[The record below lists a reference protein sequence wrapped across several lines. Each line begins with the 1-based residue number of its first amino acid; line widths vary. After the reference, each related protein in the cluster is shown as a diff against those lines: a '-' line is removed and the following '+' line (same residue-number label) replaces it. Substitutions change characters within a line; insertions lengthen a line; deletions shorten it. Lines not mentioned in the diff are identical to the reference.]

1 MAMRLGVMVLVA
13 LTAAANSTK
22 ASAQEADQR
31 QLQTFIQS
39 DLYGRLLTQAL
50 SVLPPEVFRRCP
62 SLVSKGSQVTMT
74 GAVSFDPK
82 GVPSNGR
89 WKEAF
94 PVSGCGN
101 DTILN
106 VYFLAGN
113 AKGVRAF
120 AALPGDTHAD
130 PVLQRD
136 AYTYASIGASAKAGD
151 CKSLLVTN
159 TKFEGYVS
167 GGTAQSQA
175 WRETWTMVGCG
186 KTYQVL
192 VDFTPDSTGTQI
204 SVPGDGVIAR

>member
-1 MAMRLGVMVLVA
+1 MVLVA
-13 LTAAANSTK
+13 LTVAANSTK
-22 ASAQEADQR
+22 ALAQEADQR
-31 QLQTFIQS
+31 PLQTFIQS
-39 DLYGRLLTQAL
+39 DLHGKLLTQAL
-50 SVLPPEVFRRCP
+50 SVLPPEVFPRCP

-82 GVPSNGR
+82 GVPSSGR

-106 VYFLAGN
+106 IYFLADN
-113 AKGVRAF
+113 AKGVQVF
-120 AALPGDTHAD
+120 SALPGETHAG

-136 AYTYASIGASAKAGD
+136 AYTYASIGVSAKAGD

-159 TKFEGYVS
+159 TKFEGYVP

-175 WRETWTMVGCG
+175 WRETWTMAGCG
-186 KTYQVL
+186 KTYQAL
-192 VDFTPDSTGTQI
+192 VNFTPDATGTQI